1 MRRIV
6 VVATAVA
13 VLVAAASAFAATGG
27 LNSYTASMKFSPN
40 KAGSGKAPSAL
51 AYTQKYVA
59 GGTNG
64 NRTAPLTDIKTKT
77 YGLVTDGKDF
87 PTCSVAKIEQAG
99 TDAGC
104 PKGALVATGSITAT
118 LGLATD
124 QSSSAPGQLSCNP
137 SLHAWNAGQGKVV
150 FFFIAPATGP
160 HACAGGALTTGGIQP
175 FVGTFKT
182 VGKNL
187 VLDTPIP
194 QKVSF
199 PLPGYEGSLTS
210 ETLNWKKLSTTLKNG
225 KTVRYSASVACK
237 GGKRPYSVQ
246 FTAQVGA
253 GSPVSQTVTGT
264 QKCS

>member
-1 MRRIV
+1 
-6 VVATAVA
+6 
-13 VLVAAASAFAATGG
+13 
-27 LNSYTASMKFSPN
+27 
-40 KAGSGKAPSAL
+40 
-51 AYTQKYVA
+51 
-59 GGTNG
+59 
-64 NRTAPLTDIKTKT
+64 
-77 YGLVTDGKDF
+77 
-87 PTCSVAKIEQAG
+87 
-99 TDAGC
+99 
-104 PKGALVATGSITAT
+104 
-118 LGLATD
+118 
-124 QSSSAPGQLSCNP
+124 
-137 SLHAWNAGQGKVV
+137 
-150 FFFIAPATGP
+150 
-160 HACAGGALTTGGIQP
+160 
-175 FVGTFKT
+175 
-182 VGKNL
+182 